1 MMRATTEVTVSALAA
16 MVVHAVAR
24 GLDTVNVVVEIDDP
38 SPRRDCEI
46 DEPIPVRPTEAADR
60 VAELERE
67 VERLRA
73 RLSAAHDE
81 RLSESHR
88 QQCAAWQAVWR
99 ALPADVTSLAARA
112 GRSAEQIAVD
122 YVRAAGAARAAGWR
136 AACERIVKEC
146 DDVYCAEL
154 ALAWDYEVRGLR
166 GSARDY
172 EARAETAAK
181 LARAA
186 RRIANEGLC

>member
-1 MMRATTEVTVSALAA
+1 MTRATTSFSVNALAA
-16 MVVHAVAR
+16 KVVHAVAR
-24 GLDTVNVVVEIDDP
+24 GLDAVEVVVEIDDP
-38 SPRRDCEI
+38 AEQRRECEI
-46 DEPIPVRPTEAADR
+46 DEPIAVRPTEAADR

-73 RLSAAHDE
+73 E
-81 RLSESHR
+81 RLSESQR
-88 QQCAAWQAVWR
+88 QQCAAWLAVWD
-99 ALPADVTSLAARA
+99 AIPPDVTSLTACA
-112 GRSAEQIAVD
+112 GRTAEQVAVD

-136 AACERIVKEC
+136 AACERIAKEC
-146 DDVYCAEL
+146 DDAHRAEL
-154 ALAWDYEVRGLR
+154 ALARDYEARGLR

-186 RRIANEGLC
+186 RRIASEGLY

>member
-1 MMRATTEVTVSALAA
+1 MMRTSASVSVNALAA

-24 GLDTVNVVVEIDDP
+24 GLDAVDVVVEIDDP

-46 DEPIPVRPTEAADR
+46 DEPIAMRPTEAADR

-73 RLSAAHDE
+73 E

-88 QQCAAWQAVWR
+88 QQCDAWLAVWD
-99 ALPADVTSLAARA
+99 AIPSDVTSITACA
-112 GRSAEQIAVD
+112 GHSAKQVAVD
-122 YVRAAGAARAAGWR
+122 YVRAARAAGWR
-136 AACERIVKEC
+136 AACERIAKEC
-146 DDVYCAEL
+146 DDAHRAEL
-154 ALAWDYEVRGLR
+154 ALARDYEACGLR
-166 GSARDY
+166 GAARDY

>member
-1 MMRATTEVTVSALAA
+1 MTRASASVKVSALAA

-24 GLDTVNVVVEIDDP
+24 GLDTVNVVVEIDEP

-73 RLSAAHDE
+73 RLSAAHDDPPN
-81 RLSESHR
+81 ESP
-88 QQCAAWQAVWR
+88 AAK
-99 ALPADVTSLAARA
+99 L
-112 GRSAEQIAVD
+112 
-122 YVRAAGAARAAGWR
+122 ARAAR
-136 AACERIVKEC
+136 R
-146 DDVYCAEL
+146 
-154 ALAWDYEVRGLR
+154 ALARDYEARGLR

-186 RRIANEGLC
+186 RRIASEGLC

>member
-73 RLSAAHDE
+73 RLSAAHDAPAPM
-81 RLSESHR
+81 RSKYGGI
-88 QQCAAWQAVWR
+88 QCADTR
-99 ALPADVTSLAARA
+99 DPMLDV
-112 GRSAEQIAVD
+112 
-122 YVRAAGAARAAGWR
+122 GAARAAGWR
-136 AACERIVKEC
+136 AACERIAKEC
-146 DDVYCAEL
+146 DDAHRAEL
-154 ALAWDYEVRGLR
+154 AL
-166 GSARDY
+166 ARDY
-172 EARAETAAK
+172 EARGMRGSEREYEAGAFIAQS

-186 RRIANEGLC
+186 RRIASEDLC

>member
-1 MMRATTEVTVSALAA
+1 MMRATTEVTVSALD
-16 MVVHAVAR
+16 AV
-24 GLDTVNVVVEIDDP
+24 DVVVEIDEPEAKP
-38 SPRRDCEI
+38 SPRRECEI
-46 DEPIPVRPTEAADR
+46 DEPIPMRPTEAADR

-81 RLSESHR
+81 RLNESQR
-88 QQCAAWQAVWR
+88 QQCAAWLAVWD
-99 ALPADVTSLAARA
+99 AIPPDVTSLAACA

-136 AACERIVKEC
+136 AACERIAQAC
-146 DDVYCAEL
+146 DGAHRAEL
-154 ALAWDYEVRGLR
+154 ALARDYEARGLR

-172 EARAETAAK
+172 EARAETAAE

-186 RRIANEGLC
+186 RRIASEGIC

>member
-1 MMRATTEVTVSALAA
+1 MMRATTEVTVNALAA

-24 GLDTVNVVVEIDDP
+24 GLDTVNVVVEIDEP

-46 DEPIPVRPTEAADR
+46 DTPIAVRPTEAADR

-73 RLSAAHDE
+73 EE

-88 QQCAAWQAVWR
+88 QQCAAWLAVWD
-99 ALPADVTSLAARA
+99 AIPPDVTSLAACA
-112 GRSAEQIAVD
+112 GCSAEQIAVD

-136 AACERIVKEC
+136 AACERIAKEC
-146 DDVYCAEL
+146 DDAHRAEL
-154 ALAWDYEVRGLR
+154 ALARNYEARGLR

-172 EARAETAAK
+172 EARAETAAE

-186 RRIANEGLC
+186 RRIASEGLC

>member
-1 MMRATTEVTVSALAA
+1 MMRATTEVKVNVLAA

-24 GLDTVNVVVEIDDP
+24 GLDAVDVVVEIDDP

-46 DEPIPVRPTEAADR
+46 DAPIAMRPTEAADR

-73 RLSAAHDE
+73 E

-88 QQCAAWQAVWR
+88 QQCDAWLAVWD
-99 ALPADVTSLAARA
+99 AIPPDVTSLAACA
-112 GRSAEQIAVD
+112 GRSAEQVAVD

-136 AACERIVKEC
+136 AACERIAKEC
-146 DDVYCAEL
+146 DDAHRAEL
-154 ALAWDYEVRGLR
+154 ALARDYEARGLR

-186 RRIANEGLC
+186 RRIANEDIR

>member
-1 MMRATTEVTVSALAA
+1 MTRATTSFSVNALAA
-16 MVVHAVAR
+16 KVVHAVAR
-24 GLDTVNVVVEIDDP
+24 GLDAVEVVVEIDDP
-38 SPRRDCEI
+38 AEQRRECEI
-46 DEPIPVRPTEAADR
+46 DEPIAVRPTEAADR

-73 RLSAAHDE
+73 E

-88 QQCAAWQAVWR
+88 QQCAAWLAVWD
-99 ALPADVTSLAARA
+99 AIPPDVTSLTACA
-112 GRSAEQIAVD
+112 GRTAEQVAVD

-136 AACERIVKEC
+136 AACERIAKEC
-146 DDVYCAEL
+146 DDAHRAEL
-154 ALAWDYEVRGLR
+154 ALARDYEARGLR

-172 EARAETAAK
+172 EARAETAAE

-186 RRIANEGLC
+186 RRIASEGLC

>member
-1 MMRATTEVTVSALAA
+1 MTRATTEVTVSALDAI
-16 MVVHAVAR
+16 
-24 GLDTVNVVVEIDDP
+24 DVVVEIDEPEAKP

-46 DEPIPVRPTEAADR
+46 DAPIPVRPTEAADR

-73 RLSAAHDE
+73 RLSAAHDDPPN
-81 RLSESHR
+81 ESHR
-88 QQCAAWQAVWR
+88 QQCAAWLAVWD
-99 ALPADVTSLAARA
+99 AIPPDVTSLAACA

-136 AACERIVKEC
+136 AACERIAKEC
-146 DDVYCAEL
+146 DDAHRAEL
-154 ALAWDYEVRGLR
+154 ALARDYEARGLR